1 MSLQKQVSSRVMK
14 QVAIATLCSTTFSLG
29 IVGLDANVTA
39 QENEFNCTNATLKG
53 LYGILGT
60 GFQLPTQNALIPFGG
75 IGSRNFDGNGNFS
88 STGIINV
95 GGTISKLDLP
105 GTYSVKPDCTVEI
118 NYTLTS
124 IDNTVQETV
133 QSGIIV
139 DRGREIFV
147 LQTNPAVNVQTAI
160 YKKVR

>member
-1 MSLQKQVSSRVMK
+1 MSLQKQVISRGMK
-14 QVAIATLCSTTFSLG
+14 QIAITTLCSTTFTLG
-29 IVGLDANVTA
+29 VVGLEANVKA

-53 LYGILGT
+53 LYGIQGT
-60 GFQLPTQNALIPFGG
+60 GFQLPTRDALIPFGG

-95 GGTISKLDLP
+95 GGTVSSLNLP
-105 GTYSVKPDCTVEI
+105 GTYTVKPDCTVEI
-118 NYTLTS
+118 NYTLPLP
-124 IDNTVQETV
+124 DNTLQETV

-147 LQTNPAVNVQTAI
+147 LQTTPAVNVQTAI